1 MKLSFVVGETLSV
14 GVILG
19 FVGLLFVQM
28 VTA

>member
-1 MKLSFVVGETLSV
+1 MKFAAFVGETLSV
-14 GVILG
+14 VSFLG